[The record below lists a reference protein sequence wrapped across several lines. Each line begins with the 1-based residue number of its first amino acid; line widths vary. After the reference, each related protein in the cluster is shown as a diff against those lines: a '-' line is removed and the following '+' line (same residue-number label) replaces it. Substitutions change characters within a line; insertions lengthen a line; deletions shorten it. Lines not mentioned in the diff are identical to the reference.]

1 MTTIYGIK
9 NCDTVKKA
17 LKWLQENNIEHQF
30 HDFRADGI
38 DETQVKQWLEILG
51 WETLVNKRSTSW
63 KELSEEQR
71 KTMNDENALTAIL
84 ATPTLIKRPLL
95 NHKEQYFV
103 GFKTATYETIF

>member
-17 LKWLQENNIEHQF
+17 LKWLQENNIKHQF

-38 DETQVKQWLEILG
+38 NENQVKLWLETLG

-71 KTMNDENALTAIL
+71 KTMSDENALTAIL

-103 GFKTATYETIF
+103 GFKAATYETIF